1 MELSIWYAAP
11 DPSALYPDSKENPT
25 HAVLPARI
33 FGKDS
38 PSPALIRR
46 ALLDRNAIWILVGWS
61 NPSTRALIPLL
72 SVLGRSY
79 GFYTDEPAPSQG
91 GPSARRAARDVYL
104 RLLRRRATVFAT
116 GRNAVAYFRNRGF
129 REERVCNLPIPT
141 PAWTNLEE
149 IRGRRAELR
158 RRFGADDDRLFVA
171 SGSRFVREKGYDL
184 LLEAL
189 ARLGAA
195 ERGRI
200 KLLLVGSGPEEQALK
215 ALARERGLGDRVVF
229 EPWMESDDFIA
240 CLAAADVVVHPARFD
255 GYGAAALLAASLG
268 VAVVGSTKAGAAA
281 ELIEPGVSGFLYEP
295 EDVEALAGHLRRFLE
310 QPELATAL
318 GEAALRRADR
328 WSPERTAEV
337 LVRRLGLL

>member
-1 MELSIWYAAP
+1 MRKKLQIHFVSDIATPHVNRLLRALTDRPEVELSIWYAAP

-116 GRNAVAYFRNRGF
+116 
-129 REERVCNLPIPT
+129 
-141 PAWTNLEE
+141 
-149 IRGRRAELR
+149 
-158 RRFGADDDRLFVA
+158 RLIS
-171 SGSRFVREKGYDL
+171 SGSSWAMTE
-184 LLEAL
+184 
-189 ARLGAA
+189 
-195 ERGRI
+195 
-200 KLLLVGSGPEEQALK
+200 
-215 ALARERGLGDRVVF
+215 
-229 EPWMESDDFIA
+229 
-240 CLAAADVVVHPARFD
+240 
-255 GYGAAALLAASLG
+255 
-268 VAVVGSTKAGAAA
+268 
-281 ELIEPGVSGFLYEP
+281 GFP
-295 EDVEALAGHLRRFLE
+295 
-310 QPELATAL
+310 
-318 GEAALRRADR
+318 
-328 WSPERTAEV
+328 
-337 LVRRLGLL
+337 